1 MTTVNALNALV
12 EENKHLK
19 NKHQPN
25 LKHNLDTEE
34 PVANTETLKLERY
47 NRQIQVPQIGYDGQ
61 EKLANAHVAIIGM
74 GGLGCPVGLYLAGAG
89 VGKLTLIDHDVVSL
103 NNLHRQ
109 VLYCEEDVN
118 AFKSE
123 TAKKALTDINK
134 EIQVNSHNVKLMPS
148 NIADLLLDVDVL
160 VDATDNFTISYLLS
174 DYAQKNNKPL
184 VSASVMG
191 VVGYV
196 GVYCY
201 GTAANNIRLPSLRAV
216 FPNPPEVGQDCNSIG
231 VIGTASGMMGTL
243 QAQEVMKVIL
253 GDSNQLAGR
262 LLSIDLWTY
271 RQSIMDFS
279 NAPEPINKAIIIS
292 ANQIDESDFIIDVR
306 SHQEVIHQPKILKTK
321 ASKAKASKNRQVH
334 HYPMED
340 NVVNNIMQTVND
352 LAINR
357 RLVLTCQSG
366 QRALNVADKLIEAGL
381 NHVAVCI

>member
-1 MTTVNALNALV
+1 MTTVNALV

-19 NKHQPN
+19 NNQKN
-25 LKHNLDTEE
+25 TLDT
-34 PVANTETLKLERY
+34 VADTKTLKLERY

-74 GGLGCPVGLYLAGAG
+74 GGLGCPAGFYLAGAG

-201 GTAANNIRLPSLRAV
+201 GTTATAKNIRLPSLRAV

-321 ASKAKASKNRQVH
+321 ISKNRQVH

>member
-1 MTTVNALNALV
+1 MTTVNALV

-19 NKHQPN
+19 NNQKN
-25 LKHNLDTEE
+25 TLDT
-34 PVANTETLKLERY
+34 VADTKTLKLERY

-74 GGLGCPVGLYLAGAG
+74 GGLGCPAGFYLAGAG

-201 GTAANNIRLPSLRAV
+201 GTTATANNIRLPSLRAV

-306 SHQEVIHQPKILKTK
+306 SHQEVMHQPKILKT
-321 ASKAKASKNRQVH
+321 KASKNRQVH